1 MEPIETTT
9 ARIPQHQAIKNEFAM
24 RFTFTPRGARLTRRL
39 VSHRLDQWGHAYDSA
54 ANETLTLIAA
64 ELAAN
69 AVRHGHVRGR
79 DFHLQLTTAADTL
92 RVEVT
97 DTRAERVPPSSPQEP
112 PGDAESGRGLLL
124 VARLATRWGSVPRL
138 DAPGKMVWA
147 ELAPA
152 MRKCDVGAVPDSVPR
167 RIANNVAGAHPEL
180 QSSVSRPTRR
190 LRQEG
195 AT

>member
-1 MEPIETTT
+1 MAPIETTT
-9 ARIPQHQAIKNEFAM
+9 ARIPQHQPIEHEFAM
-24 RFTFTPRGARLTRRL
+24 RFTSTPRGARLARRL

-79 DFHLQLTTAADTL
+79 DFHLRLTMAADTL

-124 VARLATRWGSVPRL
+124 VAGLATRWGSGPRL
-138 DAPGKMVWA
+138 GAPGKTVWA

-152 MRKCDVGAVPDSVPR
+152 MRKGDVGAVPDSVSR